1 MTLTHMPWLIPVL
14 AFTAVFAATLA
25 VAAFT
30 GRDRKQQLRDRMQRI
45 GVNQAD
51 GEKAQSLLREQ
62 YLRDLNPFELWLES
76 LPGMRRVETL
86 CEQAG
91 RPAPAYRL
99 VLLSLVLALL
109 VGLGFTLA
117 GRPLMG
123 AVLFLLVLPLPYAKL
138 LRDRNQRL
146 QQFEADLPDALD
158 VMSRALRAGNPF
170 NETLKV
176 VSQEMSD
183 PVATELGITFSDI
196 NYGLSVKSGFMALLE
211 RVPSISLSAMVTAVL
226 VQRETGGNM
235 AEIFDRVAYT
245 LRQRQRFQRRLRTL
259 TAEGRM
265 SAWILVLMPFVLA
278 LVLAITSPDYLPLLV
293 DDPAGVRMIV
303 AALVIMSVGVLWIRR
318 VIRVR
323 Y

>member
-1 MTLTHMPWLIPVL
+1 MTLTQMPWLIPVL
-14 AFTAVFAATLA
+14 AFTAVFAATLG
-25 VAAFT
+25 VAAFG
-30 GRDRKQQLRDRMQRI
+30 GRDRRQQLRERMQRI
-45 GVNQAD
+45 GVRPQD

-109 VGLGFTLA
+109 VAIGFVLM
-117 GRPLMG
+117 GRPLM
-123 AVLFLLVLPLPYAKL
+123 AALMFVIVLPLPYAKL
-138 LRDRNQRL
+138 MRDRNQRL

-176 VSQEMSD
+176 VAQEMND
-183 PVATELGITFSDI
+183 PVATEFGITFSDI
-196 NYGLSVKSGFMALLE
+196 NYGLSVKSGFLALLE

-226 VQRETGGNM
+226 VQRETGGNL
-235 AEIFDRVAYT
+235 AEIFDRVAHT
-245 LRQRQRFQRRLRTL
+245 LRQRHRFQRRLRTL

-265 SAWILVLMPFVLA
+265 SAWILVLMPFALA
-278 LVLAITSPDYLPLLV
+278 LLLAVTSPDYLPLLI
-293 DDPAGVRMIV
+293 DDPVGVRMII
-303 AALVIMSVGVLWIRR
+303 AALIIMSIGVLWIRR
-318 VIRVR
+318 LIRVR